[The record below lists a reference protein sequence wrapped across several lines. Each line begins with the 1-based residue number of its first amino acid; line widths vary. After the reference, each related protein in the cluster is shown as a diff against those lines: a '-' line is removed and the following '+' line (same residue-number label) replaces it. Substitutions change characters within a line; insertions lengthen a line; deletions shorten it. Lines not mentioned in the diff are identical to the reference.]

1 MWLVLLKRRFVVT
14 RFGLSF
20 GIKICALLSVF
31 IIYQLGQETSLETTR
46 LLPRIIQTMDN
57 EKNYKMNH
65 YKMMD
70 PGSLG
75 SECCYHSFNSKK
87 VSEDDAEDEKRLRF
101 LFVLHHYEQI
111 TKTTQ
116 NLIYLAAVAKEMNR
130 VIIEPFVRDSR
141 MCGLPSGW
149 LGAPRKER
157 RKFYPLSLYYDVE
170 FMNDLLK
177 KSGIAT
183 MRKLELF
190 KQNCR
195 SGEENTTLLH
205 FMFNDQS
212 REDMQKWYKIS
223 PLTYQRV
230 KENILQSG
238 WCDCSFIDGGLNVT
252 NRIGNL
258 TPGRQI
264 CVDAERVK
272 SIKLFKDEIIKD
284 DKCVVIIH
292 WRGFG
297 RDRSYFKL
305 ETSLNDRKLV
315 HSLRLSKHVL
325 RQAKTITEAIGGE
338 YISIHIR
345 SERQILWY
353 DVARLS
359 QCLETLI
366 EKATNL
372 TKTTGINKVFVSSDM
387 TRHGSDTLR
396 SLTAQNSTLAHKM
409 KQLKRLVSKRL
420 NAIKYNPKSNDPL
433 NMDSGVIALTQ
444 MNVLIGGSHLLTLG
458 SGTFQ
463 QRIVDG
469 FVERKSGNK
478 RVNNWT
484 ITRIC
489 NKESKVNSYK
499 PR

>member
-1 MWLVLLKRRFVVT
+1 MT
-14 RFGLSF
+14 RFGLSV
-20 GIKICALLSVF
+20 GIKICVLLSVF
-31 IIYQLGQETSLETTR
+31 IIYQLVQETRLETTR
-46 LLPRIIQTMDN
+46 TMPRIIQNMDN
-57 EKNYKMNH
+57 NRNDNH
-65 YKMMD
+65 LKIMD
-70 PGSLG
+70 PRSLA
-75 SECCYHSFNSKK
+75 SEFVNDNFNRKS
-87 VSEDDAEDEKRLRF
+87 VGERDAEDERGLRF

-116 NLIYLAAVAKEMNR
+116 NLIDLAAVAKEMNR

-149 LGAPRKER
+149 LGTPRKER
-157 RKFYPLSLYYDVE
+157 RKFHPLSLYYDVE

-183 MRKLELF
+183 MAKLESF

-195 SGEENTTLLH
+195 SGEEKTTLIH

-223 PLTYQRV
+223 SLTYQRI
-230 KENILQSG
+230 KENILESG
-238 WCDCSFIDGGLNVT
+238 WCDCNFIDGGLNVT
-252 NRIGNL
+252 NRIGDL

-272 SIKLFKDEIIKD
+272 SIKLFKNKIIKE

-305 ETSLNDRKLV
+305 ETSFNDRKLV
-315 HSLRLSKHVL
+315 YSLQMSKHVL
-325 RQAKTITEAIGGE
+325 QQAKTITEAIGGE

-345 SERQILWY
+345 SERQVLWY
-353 DVARLS
+353 DIARLS
-359 QCLETLI
+359 QCLEILI

-396 SLTAQNSTLAHKM
+396 SFTAQNSTLANEL
-409 KQLKRLVSKRL
+409 KQLQRFVSKRL
-420 NAIKYNPKSNDPL
+420 NSVKYNPKSNDPL
-433 NMDSGVIALTQ
+433 SMDSGVIALTQ

-463 QRIVDG
+463 QWIVDG

-478 RVNNWT
+478 RANNWT

-489 NKESKVNSYK
+489 HKESKVNNYK